1 MGNPLK
7 LRTIKTLHTKVLAYK
22 LRVDRV
28 FGEYDPGD
36 DTYEGDVQ
44 RAIENLLDKLEAAVG
59 HLTPKCPSGTTSRP
73 TAWCTTRRCAT
84 VSCRTCME
92 AHHSTTAI
100 WPALRTCIIVR
111 CSRTVNFPLSPS
123 SIRLTIG
130 QSRSPGVRA
139 SSKSS

>member
-59 HLTPKCPSGTTSRP
+59 HLTPK
-73 TAWCTTRRCAT
+73 
-84 VSCRTCME
+84 
-92 AHHSTTAI
+92 
-100 WPALRTCIIVR
+100 
-111 CSRTVNFPLSPS
+111 
-123 SIRLTIG
+123 
-130 QSRSPGVRA
+130 
-139 SSKSS
+139 